1 MPGRC
6 RLRHQCSLVQ
16 QQRCKTAAFER
27 RLLHLTKTKHH
38 ESPIERSVP
47 ISREIAKATLQ
58 TCTAYLH
65 VSWVQRIRDKR
76 SRCFEG
82 ACHAQYLRRRKIYA
96 PEWVRNDSHEYKEVK
111 FKKIGIQDA
120 TTFKG
125 FCLGH
130 DSLFESLD
138 NYGIVNFRDL
148 ILQIY
153 RCLGSDFFSNLTRRE
168 SEIHALGK
176 SLYFNDIFEEGKSF
190 GTTTAMDLF
199 YDLINDFPGS
209 LAPLPKKKKLNL
221 EFFSNLI
228 EGKATV
234 LVRPMSFG
242 CQVALQK
249 KFQLHKNGTYFDTF
263 RLCDSIEYRIYLDY
277 PLLQNK
283 KKRRCIISW

>member
-1 MPGRC
+1 MNRQSNAAYRFHEKLQKLLSRRARHICMYPG
-6 RLRHQCSLVQ
+6 CS
-16 QQRCKTAAFER
+16 
-27 RLLHLTKTKHH
+27 
-38 ESPIERSVP
+38 ESAINAHAVSKAHAMRS
-47 ISREIAKATLQ
+47 ISEDGK
-58 TCTAYLH
+58 
-65 VSWVQRIRDKR
+65 V
-76 SRCFEG
+76 
-82 ACHAQYLRRRKIYA
+82 YA

-249 KFQLHKNGTYFDTF
+249 KFQLHKNGTY
-263 RLCDSIEYRIYLDY
+263 L
-277 PLLQNK
+277 
-283 KKRRCIISW
+283 

>member
-1 MPGRC
+1 MYPG
-6 RLRHQCSLVQ
+6 CS
-16 QQRCKTAAFER
+16 
-27 RLLHLTKTKHH
+27 
-38 ESPIERSVP
+38 ESAINAHAVSKAHAMRS
-47 ISREIAKATLQ
+47 ISEDGK
-58 TCTAYLH
+58 
-65 VSWVQRIRDKR
+65 V
-76 SRCFEG
+76 
-82 ACHAQYLRRRKIYA
+82 YA

-263 RLCDSIEYRIYLDY
+263 VFVIPSSIGSTLIILCF
-277 PLLQNK
+277 K
-283 KKRRCIISW
+283 TRRSGDA